1 MFIAFTLAA
10 LVQLAPSEPPV
21 ALTFQRRI
29 ANANVRRN
37 GRSYGSIGLPAA
49 SVVIDGERLAG
60 AAIVVNNHVL
70 VEMAPVFER
79 LGVRTTY
86 RAGDKKIEA
95 FTQDRGI
102 SMTIGDRMAM
112 LPDKAMLDV
121 APMIRD
127 TKVFIPLRAIGQA
140 FRADVSWNKGTRTAT
155 IVSSSKTKPN
165 GPRD

>member
-1 MFIAFTLAA
+1 
-10 LVQLAPSEPPV
+10 
-21 ALTFQRRI
+21 RRI

-127 TKVFIPLRAIGQA
+127 TKVFIPLRAIG
-140 FRADVSWNKGTRTAT
+140 RADVSWNKGTRTAT